1 MVPHTMNHS
10 LRLRAAW
17 LAIAWLLVAAVIY
30 LSVTPQPIEI
40 PLDEGDKYGHLIAY
54 GTLMLWFAQLYERSA
69 RWVATL
75 GLIALGVA
83 LEYVQRSTGY
93 RTFDVWDMAADAAGV
108 LIGFALAPP
117 RLPNFL
123 EVAERV
129 LRLRPD
135 ERDTL
140 TPKKGDLR

>member
-1 MVPHTMNHS
+1 MNHS
-10 LRLRAAW
+10 LRLRPAW
-17 LAIAWLLVAAVIY
+17 LVIAWLLIGVVIY
-30 LSVTPQPIEI
+30 LSVTPHPPEI
-40 PLDEGDKYGHLIAY
+40 PVDEGDKYGHLLAY
-54 GTLMLWFAQLYERSA
+54 GTLMLWFGQLYERNM
-69 RWVATL
+69 RWVAML

-108 LIGFALAPP
+108 LIGLAFAPP

-140 TPKKGDLR
+140 TRKKGDIR

>member
-1 MVPHTMNHS
+1 MNSS
-10 LRLRAAW
+10 LRLRSAW
-17 LAIAWLLVAAVIY
+17 LTIAWLLIAAVIY
-30 LSVTPQPIEI
+30 LSLTPRPLEI
-40 PLDEGDKYGHLIAY
+40 PLDEGDKYGHLLAY
-54 GTLMLWFAQLYERSA
+54 GTLMLWFAQLYQRGERWA
-69 RWVATL
+69 ATL
-75 GLIALGVA
+75 ALIALGVA

-108 LIGFALAPP
+108 LIGLALAPP

-140 TPKKGDLR
+140 ARKKGDLR

>member
-1 MVPHTMNHS
+1 MNLS

-40 PLDEGDKYGHLIAY
+40 PIEEGDKYGHLLAY
-54 GTLMLWFAQLYERSA
+54 GTLMLWFAQLYERRA
-69 RWVATL
+69 RWVAAL

-93 RTFDVWDMAADAAGV
+93 RSFDVWDMAADAAGV
-108 LIGFALAPP
+108 LIGLALAPP
-117 RLPNFL
+117 RLSNFL

-129 LRLRPD
+129 LRLRPG

-140 TPKKGDLR
+140 ASKKGDLR